1 MQGFTTLDL
10 ATVLGEAH
18 REELT
23 TALRTRPGP
32 SQRWRAALG
41 RRLVRT
47 GNRLLDHSERAA
59 PSPRAMSV

>member
-32 SQRWRAALG
+32 SQRWTGLAAVPS
-41 RRLVRT
+41 LV
-47 GNRLLDHSERAA
+47 
-59 PSPRAMSV
+59 